1 MTTAN
6 YIEVEELEKTLDQE
20 GLVIVDLTATWCGPC
35 KVIAP
40 RIDQLAEEFAD
51 KAKVFKLDIDTDKD
65 KDIYKNN
72 DKPTIA
78 KKYGIRSIPAVL
90 YFKDGELQETIVG
103 VSPYETLSD
112 AVNKYL

>member
-1 MTTAN
+1 MTTDF
-6 YIEVEELEKTLDQE
+6 IEVEELEQLLEQE
-20 GLVIVDLTATWCGPC
+20 GLVVVDFTATWCGPC

-51 KAKVFKLDIDTDKD
+51 KVKVFKLDIDTDND
-65 KDIYKNN
+65 KDRYKNN
-72 DKPTIA
+72 NQPTLA

-90 YFKDGELQETIVG
+90 YFKDGELTETIVG
-103 VSPYETLSD
+103 VSPYATFSD